1 MDFTQRVFIGDRE
14 PSSHQLSNSLQ
25 SGNEYSSEG
34 MARTLWRRRLTLLG
48 AVLVTSLFAAIYL
61 FRAVP
66 IYASNSRLFF
76 EQTPTRLVNG
86 SESLIT
92 ESYLH
97 AQCEILKS
105 SPILADAVT
114 TLAAE
119 DKAKQPQPAPAK
131 AEAHAAPAPPMTP
144 AAAAAAEEQAAAVL
158 QQEVATL
165 QLGLDAIVGKDD
177 DIITVTYESPDPTR
191 SARVVNAVVKAYVN
205 FEAQHRRTSAAD
217 TLRVLQRE
225 KDKVDGELST
235 LQSNLLAF
243 KKSNDVLS
251 LDSDRGNIITQ
262 RLSQMGSDLASAQ
275 VQTMD
280 ADAHYQA
287 AAAVAANPTVD
298 SVGRVDRAREQAKL
312 DLIASRQTLDI
323 AKRREASIKQA
334 FDESQA
340 SAINLNM
347 KMAEYARLQ
356 SDVLREEKMSETLDG
371 QIKSINFSED
381 ADPLAVRILEV
392 ARPEF
397 HSVRPQRVRIAAMA
411 VILGLLAGV
420 GLALVQD
427 VFDQRV
433 RTAEDVR
440 SGLGMAVLGVVPHL
454 PRSAS
459 VAASGLAAHSDPMSD
474 LAESC
479 RSVRTAI
486 YFISRSAP
494 VKTLLVTS
502 PNAGDGKTT
511 FLSNLAIAMAQ
522 AGNRTLVLDANFRQP
537 MLQTIYGNGKG
548 TGLSEVLAG
557 RTKLEDAITR
567 TPVEGLEFLPCGPV
581 PRNPSEMLN
590 DVKFVEL
597 LKTLSASYQFIL
609 LDSPPLSSVTDARIL
624 GATADAT
631 LFVVRAGVTSRKSAG
646 QGLDSLLSVGTRVLG
661 AVVNDV
667 PRRRSSKR
675 VYPQYQYDD
684 YAAASRGREVARPVP
699 LLAGAGVGITDVESM
714 D

>member
-14 PSSHQLSNSLQ
+14 PGSHQLSNPLP

-34 MARTLWRRRLTLLG
+34 MARTLWRRRLTLLC
-48 AVLVTSLFAAIYL
+48 AVLTASLCAGIYL
-61 FRAVP
+61 YRAVP

-105 SPILADAVT
+105 SPILADAVM

-119 DKAKQPQPAPAK
+119 DKAKLPPVK
-131 AEAHAAPAPPMTP
+131 ADAHAASAPPMTP
-144 AAAAAAEEQAAAVL
+144 AAAAAAEEQAAAEL
-158 QQEVATL
+158 QQAVATL

-287 AAAVAANPTVD
+287 AAAVAASPTVD

-312 DLIASRQTLDI
+312 DMIAARQTLDI
-323 AKRREASIKQA
+323 SKRREASIKRA

-511 FLSNLAIAMAQ
+511 FVSNLAIAMAQ

-537 MLQTIYGNGKG
+537 MLQTIYGAGKG

-557 RTKLEDAITR
+557 RTKVEDAITR
-567 TPVEGLEFLPCGPV
+567 TPVEGLDFLPCGPV

-590 DVKFVEL
+590 DEKFVAL
-597 LKTLSASYQFIL
+597 LKTLSTQYQFIL

-675 VYPQYQYDD
+675 VDPQYQYDE
-684 YAAASRGREVARPVP
+684 YAASRAREVARPVP